1 MAIHNAAISTSDNTG
16 RAQEF
21 RLEMLTGPVQPDI
34 SPNAFLDPLQV
45 PNRLYGWY
53 NGSSDMVELFITNSA
68 GNRYLRV
75 ATYSG

>member
-1 MAIHNAAISTSDNTG
+1 MTINNAAISTSDNTD

-21 RLEMLTGPVQPDI
+21 RLEMLEGVQPDV

-68 GNRYLRV
+68 GNRYLRI